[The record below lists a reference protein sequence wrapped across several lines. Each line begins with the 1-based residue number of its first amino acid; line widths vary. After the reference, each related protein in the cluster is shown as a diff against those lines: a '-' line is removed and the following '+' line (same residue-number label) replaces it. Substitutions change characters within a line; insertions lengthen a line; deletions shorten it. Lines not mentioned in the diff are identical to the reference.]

1 MPLSGE
7 HARAPGK
14 LFLSGEYA
22 VLRGAPAIAC
32 AVGRHVKVRFLA
44 GAAGEQPEAARWRES
59 ARQAL
64 RRHGFDTDAADRP
77 LAIDSRALY
86 TAEGTKL
93 GLGSSAAVAV
103 GVTGLLLASS
113 GPVPGVDVQLRVA
126 TDLHRARQ
134 GPGGSGADIAAS
146 LYGGVIAVA
155 GNSVETVRWPDGL
168 HCAVL
173 WTGIGADTGEA
184 IARFRN
190 ALDGEARTPAEEL
203 SLAAV
208 KVRKA
213 WNRGVDGILTALED
227 YARAWRALDGAAQIG
242 VYSREHR
249 RLDRLARAANCVYKP
264 SGAGGGDCGLAFAA
278 APGRLDELC
287 ESARRDGFTPLE
299 IELGVAGSRVQGYPH
314 PRLR

>member
-1 MPLSGE
+1 MPFSGE

-22 VLRGAPAIAC
+22 VLEGAPAIAC
-32 AVGRHVKVRFLA
+32 AVGRHVNVRYLA

-64 RRHGFDTDAADRP
+64 RLHGFDAAGADRP
-77 LAIDSRALY
+77 LEIDSRALY

-103 GVTGLLLASS
+103 GITGLLLASS
-113 GPVPGVDVQLRVA
+113 GPVPGVDAQLRVA
-126 TDLHRARQ
+126 TELHRARQ

-146 LYGGVIAVA
+146 LYGGVIAVT
-155 GNSVETVRWPDGL
+155 GNMVETIRWPDGL

-173 WTGIGADTGEA
+173 WTGIGADTGKA

-190 ALDGEARTPAEEL
+190 ALDGDARTPAEEL
-203 SLAAV
+203 NLAAE
-208 KVRKA
+208 KVRNA
-213 WNRGVDGILTALED
+213 WNRGVGGILTALQD

-264 SGAGGGDCGLAFAA
+264 SGAGGGDCGLAFAD
-278 APGRLDELC
+278 APGRLDALRK
-287 ESARRDGFTPLE
+287 SARRDGFTPLE
-299 IELGVAGSRVQGYPH
+299 FELGVAGSRVQGRPD
-314 PRLR
+314 PA

>member
-1 MPLSGE
+1 MPLPGE

-22 VLRGAPAIAC
+22 VLQGAPAIAC
-32 AVGRHVKVRFLA
+32 AVGRHVNVRFLA
-44 GAAGEQPEAARWRES
+44 GAAGERPDAARWRGS
-59 ARQAL
+59 ARQVL
-64 RRHGFDTDAADRP
+64 RRHGFGAAGADRP
-77 LAIDSRALY
+77 LEIDSRALY
-86 TAEGTKL
+86 SAEGTKL

-103 GVTGLLLASS
+103 GITSLLLASS
-113 GPVPGVDVQLRVA
+113 GPLPGLDVQLRVA
-126 TDLHRARQ
+126 TDLHRARR

-146 LYGGVIAVA
+146 LHGGVIAVT
-155 GNSVETVRWPDGL
+155 GNSVDSLRWPDGL
-168 HCAVL
+168 QCAVL
-173 WTGIGADTGEA
+173 WTGVGADTGRA

-190 ALDGEARTPAEEL
+190 ALNGEARIPAEEL
-203 SLAAV
+203 NLAAV

-213 WNRGVDGILTALED
+213 WNRGVEGILTALQD

-278 APGRLDELC
+278 APGRLDALR
-287 ESARRDGFTPLE
+287 ESARRDGFTPLD
-299 IELGVAGSRVQGYPH
+299 IDLGVAGSRVQRH
-314 PRLR
+314 SDQA